1 MKTGL
6 VLEGGAM
13 RGTYTIGVLDVFME
27 NNLVFDGV
35 IGVSA
40 GAIHGAS
47 FVSEQKGRNIRYY
60 KKYASDKRF
69 MSAYSL
75 IKTGDLVGKEFC
87 YNEIPWKL
95 DVFDNDTFKRSSTE
109 FYAVVANVETGKSE
123 YIRLTDLKKEE
134 EMEYLRASAS
144 MPIVSKIVEIN
155 GRKYLD
161 GGVTDSIPL
170 KASENL
176 GFGRNVVVATR
187 TDTFVKKPEQIFL
200 TKLLYRK
207 YPEFITA
214 TANRA
219 EMYNGQKAYVL
230 EQEKKGS
237 IFFIRPSEELKI
249 SRTDTNPDHL
259 EAVYQIGRSDAEK
272 ALPMLKKWLQTN
284 CKLETRNCLT
294 TND

>member
-1 MKTGL
+1 MILMKTGL

-27 NNLVFDGV
+27 NNLVFAGV

-75 IKTGDLVGKEFC
+75 IKTGDLVGKDFC

-187 TDTFVKKPEQIFL
+187 TDSFVKKPEQIFL
-200 TKLLYRK
+200 TKLMYRK

-219 EMYNGQKAYVL
+219 EMYNGQKAYIL
-230 EQEKKGS
+230 EQEKKGN

-272 ALPMLKKWLQTN
+272 ALPRLKKWLQTN
-284 CKLETRNCLT
+284 CKK
-294 TND
+294 